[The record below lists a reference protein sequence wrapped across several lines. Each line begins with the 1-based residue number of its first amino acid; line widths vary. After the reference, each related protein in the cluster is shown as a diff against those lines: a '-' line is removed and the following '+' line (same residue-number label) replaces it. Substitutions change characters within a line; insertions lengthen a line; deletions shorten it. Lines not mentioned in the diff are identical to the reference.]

1 MRVKTALVVILALAV
16 VGVSFSGCAKKE
28 AEIKVGLNVELTG
41 SIPAVGNSCREAA
54 LMAVEE
60 VNAAGGLEV
69 GGQKYK
75 VSLSVEDNEDKA
87 ESAAA
92 AAQKL
97 INQNQVVVM
106 IGPNASRNAV
116 PAAQVAESAKT
127 PMISP
132 WSTAVATTQG
142 KKYVFRACFI
152 DDFQG
157 VVCAKFALKSLGA
170 TKAAVLYDIASEY
183 NKGIAEVFRR
193 TFEAEGGTI
202 VAYESYT
209 TGDKDFSSQ
218 LTKIKAAEP
227 EVLFL
232 PNYYQE
238 IPLQIQ
244 QAKKLGYTGKFL
256 GSDSWGFAD
265 LLKLGGQ
272 DVEGCFFSTHY
283 APDIATPEARKF
295 IEAYKAKY
303 QKTPDDVAALTY
315 DSFGLFFQAIK
326 AAGKVDREALREALA
341 NLKQYKGVTGQLEFR
356 GTGDPVKTAVI
367 IQIKGGQFTYY
378 ETASP

>member
-1 MRVKTALVVILALAV
+1 MRRTALVFFLAV
-16 VGVSFSGCAKKE
+16 ALVGVGISGCAEKE
-28 AEIKVGLNVELTG
+28 TGIKVGLNVELTG
-41 SIPAVGNSCREAA
+41 SIPAVGNSCKEAA
-54 LMAVEE
+54 VMAVEE
-60 VNAAGGLEV
+60 VNSAGGLEV
-69 GGQKYK
+69 GGQKYQ
-75 VSLSVEDNEDKA
+75 VTLFPEDNEDKA

-97 INQNQVVVM
+97 INQNRVLAMV
-106 IGPNASRNAV
+106 GPNASRNAV
-116 PAAQVAESAKT
+116 PAAQVAESAKV

-157 VVCAKFALKSLGA
+157 VVCAKFALNSLGA
-170 TKAAVLYDIASEY
+170 KKAAVLYDIASEY
-183 NKGIAEVFRR
+183 NKGIAEVFKR
-193 TFEAEGGTI
+193 TFQAEGGSI

-218 LTKIKAAEP
+218 LTKIKALEP

-238 IPLQIQ
+238 VPLQIQ

-265 LLKLGGQ
+265 LIKLGGE

-295 IEAYKAKY
+295 IDGYKAKY
-303 QKTPDDVAALTY
+303 GKTPDDVAALTY
-315 DSFGLFFQAIK
+315 DSFGLLFDALK
-326 AAGKVDREALREALA
+326 AAGKADREALRDALA
-341 NLKQYKGVTGQLEFR
+341 NLKEFKGVTGQLEFR

-367 IQIKGGQFTYY
+367 IQVKGGQFTYY
-378 ETASP
+378 ETAKP